1 MSPDQVAELMRW
13 MLREALILSA
23 PIMLVASV
31 SSLTLSLVQTL
42 TSVQDQTLAT
52 VPRLLIVSILI
63 LAALPWFLH
72 RLIWFTVTLFA
83 DFNRYLG

>member
-23 PIMLVASV
+23 PILLVASV
-31 SSLTLSLVQTL
+31 SSLMLSLVQTL

-52 VPRLLIVSILI
+52 VPRLLIVSIVI

-72 RLIWFTVTLFA
+72 RLVWFTVSLFA
-83 DFNRYLG
+83 DFKRYLG

>member
-1 MSPDQVAELMRW
+1 

-23 PIMLVASV
+23 PILLVASV
-31 SSLTLSLVQTL
+31 SSLMLSLVQTL

-52 VPRLLIVSILI
+52 VPRLLIVSIVI

-72 RLIWFTVTLFA
+72 RLVWFTVSLFA
-83 DFNRYLG
+83 DFKRYLG

>member
-31 SSLTLSLVQTL
+31 SSLVLSLVQTL

-52 VPRLLIVSILI
+52 VPRLLIVSIVI

-72 RLIWFTVTLFA
+72 RLIWFTVSLLA

>member
-1 MSPDQVAELMRW
+1 MRW